1 MRLFSLKIVAL
12 LTAFANAAAFGGLLK
27 GW

>member
-1 MRLFSLKIVAL
+1 MRLSSIKIVAL
-12 LTAFANAAAFGGLLK
+12 LTAIANAAAFGGCIK